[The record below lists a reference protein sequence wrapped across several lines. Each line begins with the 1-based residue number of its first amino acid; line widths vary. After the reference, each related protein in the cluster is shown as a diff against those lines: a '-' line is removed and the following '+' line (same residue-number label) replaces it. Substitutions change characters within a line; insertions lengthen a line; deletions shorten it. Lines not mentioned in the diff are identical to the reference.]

1 MLHDRD
7 FARFFAGYATSLL
20 GTSMSSLAVS
30 FAVLDNG
37 GTASDLGLVLAA
49 GIVPQIL
56 FMLGGGVI
64 ADRLGRRPVMLGA
77 DVVRCGAQAALAG
90 AVLAGRPA
98 LWVFILLAMARG
110 TGDAA
115 FTPALTGLTA
125 ELAPP
130 DDLVNANALLSAA
143 RSAAAVAGPGLAG
156 VLVALAGP
164 ALSSPWTP
172 DPTGSACWPSR
183 RSGSRPP
190 GRRRAVPAARAA
202 GQSYLGD
209 LRDGWAEFRGRA
221 WLVVTTVQFTL
232 FNLLTWGPF
241 LLLGPVLCRDYLGG
255 AGAWGA
261 VMACYGGGS
270 VLGALLA
277 LGRRPRRPMVA
288 ATVAAFGYGVPCAVL
303 ALRGPLPVVAAG
315 SLVAGIGSALG
326 GTFAAAAE
334 QQQLPPGVLARVSAF
349 QTVTAFAFGPLAFA
363 AAGPVA
369 AVLGAGTVLGFG
381 AAWSTL
387 SCAVVLALPAVRAV
401 TAAGRLR
408 AAVPRPARGARPA
421 QGRPPSL
428 PPAQGRRARRR
439 PGAARLARGR
449 LARPEGCRLDAVLA
463 GGGAEPAGAVAGR
476 VHVDAI
482 AARRRAHPDPAEQVA
497 AQDHGQAGGA
507 ARRPARC
514 HRVPGPVE
522 VQVPR
527 LAVVTVQPGVRAGG
541 RDQLVDPAGSG
552 VHVARG
558 DRGEYGPERQREV
571 MQFPGLGQRHIADVR
586 AACAQRC
593 RGRRRQAFRVQ
604 RRVRVA
610 AFLAWRE
617 HVDEAGRHGHH
628 HVHVTVEI
636 HLTSYPPRPR
646 L

>member
-1 MLHDRD
+1 MLRDRD

-37 GTASDLGLVLAA
+37 GTASDLGRILAA
-49 GIVPQIL
+49 GIVPQVL

-64 ADRLGRRPVMLGA
+64 ADRLGRRPVMLWA
-77 DVVRCGAQAALAG
+77 DAVRCAAQAALAG

-110 TGDAA
+110 TGDAV

-130 DDLVNANALLSAA
+130 DGLVNANALLTAA

-164 ALSSPWTP
+164 GTVLAL
-172 DPTGSACWPSR
+172 DAGSYGVSALALASLR
-183 RSGSRPP
+183 LPP
-190 GRRRAVPAARAA
+190 ARPAAAGPAGRA

-209 LRDGWAEFRGRA
+209 LRDGWAEFRGRP
-221 WLVVTTVQFTL
+221 WLVITTVQFTL

-261 VMACYGGGS
+261 IMACYGGGS

-288 ATVAAFGYGVPCAVL
+288 ATVAAFGYGVPCALL

-315 SLVAGIGSALG
+315 ALVAGTGSALG

-363 AAGPVA
+363 AAGPAA

-387 SCAVVLALPAVRAV
+387 SCAAVLALPAVRAV
-401 TAAGRLR
+401 SAPLSR
-408 AAVPRPARGARPA
+408 APGPASPGPSRAPGPASPGPSRAPGPASPGPPGAP
-421 QGRPPSL
+421 GRPP
-428 PPAQGRRARRR
+428 P
-439 PGAARLARGR
+439 
-449 LARPEGCRLDAVLA
+449 
-463 GGGAEPAGAVAGR
+463 
-476 VHVDAI
+476 
-482 AARRRAHPDPAEQVA
+482 
-497 AQDHGQAGGA
+497 
-507 ARRPARC
+507 
-514 HRVPGPVE
+514 
-522 VQVPR
+522 
-527 LAVVTVQPGVRAGG
+527 
-541 RDQLVDPAGSG
+541 
-552 VHVARG
+552 
-558 DRGEYGPERQREV
+558 
-571 MQFPGLGQRHIADVR
+571 
-586 AACAQRC
+586 
-593 RGRRRQAFRVQ
+593 
-604 RRVRVA
+604 
-610 AFLAWRE
+610 
-617 HVDEAGRHGHH
+617 
-628 HVHVTVEI
+628 
-636 HLTSYPPRPR
+636 
-646 L
+646 

>member
-1 MLHDRD
+1 MLRDRD

-30 FAVLDNG
+30 FAVLGNG
-37 GTASDLGLVLAA
+37 GTASDLGRILAA
-49 GIVPQIL
+49 GIVPQVL

-77 DVVRCGAQAALAG
+77 DAVRCAAQAALAG
-90 AVLAGRPA
+90 AVLAGLLA
-98 LWVFILLAMARG
+98 LWVFILLALARG
-110 TGDAA
+110 TGDAV

-130 DDLVNANALLSAA
+130 DGLVNANALLTAA
-143 RSAAAVAGPGLAG
+143 RSAAAVAGGAGRCPGRAG
-156 VLVALAGP
+156 RPWHCPRPGRRLVRGQRAGPRVAPATAAGP
-164 ALSSPWTP
+164 AQ
-172 DPTGSACWPSR
+172 
-183 RSGSRPP
+183 P
-190 GRRRAVPAARAA
+190 GRAGRAS
-202 GQSYLGD
+202 QSYLGD

-221 WLVVTTVQFTL
+221 WLVITTVQFTL

-288 ATVAAFGYGVPCAVL
+288 ATVAAFGYGVPCALL

-315 SLVAGIGSALG
+315 ALVAGIGSALG

-401 TAAGRLR
+401 SA
-408 AAVPRPARGARPA
+408 PPSPAR
-421 QGRPPSL
+421 PP
-428 PPAQGRRARRR
+428 GT
-439 PGAARLARGR
+439 G
-449 LARPEGCRLDAVLA
+449 
-463 GGGAEPAGAVAGR
+463 
-476 VHVDAI
+476 
-482 AARRRAHPDPAEQVA
+482 
-497 AQDHGQAGGA
+497 
-507 ARRPARC
+507 
-514 HRVPGPVE
+514 
-522 VQVPR
+522 
-527 LAVVTVQPGVRAGG
+527 
-541 RDQLVDPAGSG
+541 
-552 VHVARG
+552 
-558 DRGEYGPERQREV
+558 
-571 MQFPGLGQRHIADVR
+571 
-586 AACAQRC
+586 
-593 RGRRRQAFRVQ
+593 
-604 RRVRVA
+604 
-610 AFLAWRE
+610 
-617 HVDEAGRHGHH
+617 
-628 HVHVTVEI
+628 
-636 HLTSYPPRPR
+636 
-646 L
+646 